1 MEASRAATG
10 MLEVLATRH
19 VLLMIDSV
27 LPSTSTVSSG
37 KSRSTLKI
45 QKFVKL
51 QNLLETHGHLT
62 IFSHVLS
69 TQRKIILSSTNLS
82 HFISTFTA
90 THINDDVR
98 VGVFG

>member
-19 VLLMIDSV
+19 VLLMIDST

-45 QKFVKL
+45 TKTRKIAKPSRDTWSFDEFL
-51 QNLLETHGHLT
+51 SRFAFTLT
-62 IFSHVLS
+62 IG
-69 TQRKIILSSTNLS
+69 I
-82 HFISTFTA
+82 FT
-90 THINDDVR
+90 R
-98 VGVFG
+98 F

>member
-45 QKFVKL
+45 AKTREIAKPIRDTWSFDDIL
-51 QNLLETHGHLT
+51 SRFSFTLT
-62 IFSHVLS
+62 ID
-69 TQRKIILSSTNLS
+69 
-82 HFISTFTA
+82 ISTGYFHTFLSA
-90 THINDDVR
+90 
-98 VGVFG
+98 

>member
-45 QKFVKL
+45 QKLVKL
-51 QNLLETHGHLT
+51 QNLVETLDTWSFDKYLSRFSFTLT
-62 IFSHVLS
+62 IGS
-69 TQRKIILSSTNLS
+69 
-82 HFISTFTA
+82 FTRFFKFA
-90 THINDDVR
+90 TKNYTL
-98 VGVFG
+98 